1 MAGIPQAQ
9 PVGGVDQ
16 ADVLLVV
23 VEDLAGPD
31 VPGLVIGVRIVLCQ
45 EAGRLR
51 ITGWAVELVVRWD
64 EGAKR

>member
-1 MAGIPQAQ
+1 MAGISQTQ
-9 PVGGVDQ
+9 PIGGVDQ

-23 VEDLAGPD
+23 VVDLSGPD

-51 ITGWAVELVVRWD
+51 ITGCAVELVVRWGK
-64 EGAKR
+64 GAKR

>member
-31 VPGLVIGVRIVLCQ
+31 VPGLVFGLRTVL
-45 EAGRLR
+45 
-51 ITGWAVELVVRWD
+51 
-64 EGAKR
+64 